1 MRAFPGRSKAPRLIG
16 LGEWPEE
23 SGRPRVLV
31 EDPDGAVLWAYT
43 RILEEEGYD
52 GAGCQGPTGVR
63 GDGLARTCCPLL
75 EGYSCPLV
83 AGADV
88 VVSSTSLPESA
99 EIHAAVSRQDTV
111 LVVGGPEH
119 VVEERRIRIGAGA
132 PLPFPVTREKLVHAV
147 AAALETSPT
156 T

>member
-1 MRAFPGRSKAPRLIG
+1 M
-16 LGEWPEE
+16 GEWPEE

-52 GAGCQGPTGVR
+52 VAGCQGPTGVG

-75 EGYSCPLV
+75 AGCGCPLV
-83 AGADV
+83 EGADV

-99 EIHAAVSRQDTV
+99 EIHEAVSRQDTA
-111 LVVGGPEH
+111 LVVGGPER
-119 VVEERRIRIGAGA
+119 VVEERCVRIGAGA

-147 AAALETSPT
+147 AAALEAAPAR
-156 T
+156 